1 MQRSDVFAVLV
12 AAFVLGAGAYLSTY
26 SAEVIRWVGL
36 ALMAGAIIG
45 LAVWFAWGRMS
56 QATWTA
62 DGKVS
67 GGKTR
72 IALGIAL
79 LCVLLGGGYVGSHWP
94 TAFLR
99 TQASS
104 NGNTPPSGPVGPI
117 ASRLDHFILRCNR
130 PLTPVGKTVEQS
142 LADLNEFKRKLDII
156 GDAMGLAFTMV
167 TIRGGVQL
175 DIEAVSDEAKQR
187 ALPLSAA
194 GVTKFTM
201 EVRRIDDKTEIVSLF
216 VKLPPQFS
224 FYGWIPPNPLA
235 PDAIT
240 MVLWIEQFLGSP
252 PGTCH
257 IM

>member
-1 MQRSDVFAVLV
+1 MQRSDAFAVLV
-12 AAFVLGAGAYLSTY
+12 AIFVLGAGAYLSTF
-26 SAEVIRWVGL
+26 SAEVIRWAGL
-36 ALMAGAIIG
+36 VLMAGAIIG
-45 LAVWFAWGRMS
+45 LIIWFAWGRTS

-62 DGKVS
+62 DGKVA

-72 IALGIAL
+72 IALGAAL

-99 TQASS
+99 TQAPS
-104 NGNTPPSGPVGPI
+104 NGNASPSGPVGPI

-167 TIRGGVQL
+167 TIRGGVRL
-175 DIEAVSDEAKQR
+175 DIDVVSDEAKQR
-187 ALPLSAA
+187 TLPLSAA
-194 GVTKFTM
+194 GVTKMTM
-201 EVRRIDDKTEIVSLF
+201 EVRRIDNKTEIVSLF
-216 VKLPPQFS
+216 IKLPPQLS

-235 PDAIT
+235 PDTIT
-240 MVLWIEQFLGSP
+240 MVIWIEQFLGAP
-252 PGTCH
+252 RGTCSV
-257 IM
+257 M